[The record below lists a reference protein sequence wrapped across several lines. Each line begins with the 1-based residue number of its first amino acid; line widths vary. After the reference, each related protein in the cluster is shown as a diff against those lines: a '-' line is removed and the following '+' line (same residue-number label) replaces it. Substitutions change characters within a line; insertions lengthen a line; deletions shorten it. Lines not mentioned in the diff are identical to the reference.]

1 MDVWDIYMINN
12 WILHDYHT
20 HQILDVLWNVHI
32 NDDNDG
38 YSNENHLSGLTCE
51 TRAIFIDI
59 HT

>member
-38 YSNENHLSGLTCE
+38 
-51 TRAIFIDI
+51 
-59 HT
+59 